1 MEREELKDFLNQKVD
16 LYNRSEFIETDPI
29 RVPHRYSQKEDI
41 EISGFLTATLSWG
54 NRKMIIRNAERLME
68 MMGNSPYDFVM
79 ESKAEHIDDFVH
91 RTFNLIDLHFFL
103 GSLRN
108 LYAKHGGMERIFEV
122 HATGDSLQPAIH
134 NFKRLFFEL
143 EHPQRTTKHV
153 SDPLRGSAAKR
164 INMFLRWMV
173 RQDVH
178 GVDFGIWKSLSPSL
192 LSCPLDVHT
201 GRVARKLNLMKRK
214 ANDARALQ
222 ELDQSLR
229 ALDAEDPVRYD
240 FALFGLGVFEGF

>member
-1 MEREELKDFLNQKVD
+1 MESQELKDFLNQKAE
-16 LYNRSEFIETDPI
+16 LYNRSDFIEMDPI

-41 EISGFLTATLSWG
+41 EISGFLTATISWG
-54 NRKMIIRNAERLME
+54 NRKMIIRNAERLMD

-79 ESKAEHIDDFVH
+79 ESKAEHIDEFVH
-91 RTFNLIDLHFFL
+91 RTFNLEDLHFFL
-103 GSLRN
+103 RSLRN
-108 LYAKHGGMERIFEV
+108 LYERHGGPEGIFAKH
-122 HATGDSLQPAIH
+122 ATKDSLQPAIH
-134 NFKRLFFEL
+134 HFKRVFFEI

-153 SDPLRGSAAKR
+153 SDPMRGSAAKR

-173 RQDVH
+173 RKDPK
-178 GVDFGIWKSLSPSL
+178 GVDLGIWKSLSPSL

-201 GRVARKLNLMKRK
+201 GRVARKLNLMTRK
-214 ANDARALQ
+214 ANDARSLQ

-229 ALDAEDPVRYD
+229 AFDPEDPVRYD